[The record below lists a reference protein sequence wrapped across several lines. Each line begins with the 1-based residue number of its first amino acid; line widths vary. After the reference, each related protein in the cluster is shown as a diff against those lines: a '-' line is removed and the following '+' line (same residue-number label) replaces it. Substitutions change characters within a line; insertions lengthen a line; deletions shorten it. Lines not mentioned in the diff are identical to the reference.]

1 MRPVEPDFESF
12 HRLAAGCNAVPVFS
26 RLSSITMQPLEAVHR
41 LGIESPTFLL
51 ESLGPYGEFSRAS
64 FMGLNPIAS
73 AVARPG
79 EVEIKDHIT
88 GETETHSCDPW
99 QGLEL
104 LMSRF
109 RVAQPEVL
117 EDFFYGGVVGFMG
130 YDAVRSLER
139 LPVICPVDPDMRE
152 MHFVVCQDLL
162 RFDRSTEEVQI
173 FSLGLIPDKAVG
185 EEELETAYQTAV
197 SRVEDIGRKLLEPG
211 KVDGKSS
218 SGDFIGGL
226 NWESNVS
233 RSEYEGWVRKAKE
246 YIRNGDIIQVVLS
259 QRLSSDFEGDP
270 LSLYQVLREVNPSP
284 YSFYL
289 DLDGYYLVGAS
300 PEMLVRLT
308 GDRIQVRPIAGTRPR
323 GEDKLQDEALAEE
336 LANDPKEKAEHIML
350 VDLGRNDVGR
360 VAKIGTVIVP
370 KLMTVELYSHVMH
383 LVTHVE
389 GVLNPGFKPIDVLK
403 ASFPAGTLSGA
414 PKIRA
419 MEIIEEME
427 PVRRGPY
434 GGAVGYLSF
443 SNDMDFCITIR
454 TLVIEDGRTWVQA
467 GAGIVA
473 DSVPETEFE
482 ETLHK
487 AQAVLAALKRGRQ
500 E

>member
-1 MRPVEPDFESF
+1 
-12 HRLAAGCNAVPVFS
+12 
-26 RLSSITMQPLEAVHR
+26 
-41 LGIESPTFLL
+41 
-51 ESLGPYGEFSRAS
+51 
-64 FMGLNPIAS
+64 
-73 AVARPG
+73 
-79 EVEIKDHIT
+79 
-88 GETETHSCDPW
+88 
-99 QGLEL
+99 
-104 LMSRF
+104 
-109 RVAQPEVL
+109 
-117 EDFFYGGVVGFMG
+117 
-130 YDAVRSLER
+130 
-139 LPVICPVDPDMRE
+139 
-152 MHFVVCQDLL
+152 
-162 RFDRSTEEVQI
+162 
-173 FSLGLIPDKAVG
+173 
-185 EEELETAYQTAV
+185 
-197 SRVEDIGRKLLEPG
+197 
-211 KVDGKSS
+211 
-218 SGDFIGGL
+218 
-226 NWESNVS
+226 
-233 RSEYEGWVRKAKE
+233 
-246 YIRNGDIIQVVLS
+246 VVLS

-323 GEDKLQDEALAEE
+323 GEDKLKDEALAEE